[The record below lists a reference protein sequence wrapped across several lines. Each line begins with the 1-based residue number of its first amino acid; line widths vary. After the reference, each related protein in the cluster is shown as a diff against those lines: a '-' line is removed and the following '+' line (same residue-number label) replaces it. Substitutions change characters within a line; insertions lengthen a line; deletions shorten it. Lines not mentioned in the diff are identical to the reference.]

1 MPQPGLLLDLLTGP
15 VELTLLKDAE
25 QIATGADALP
35 LLLRQSLLDEPCL
48 ALGKA
53 LPHIRT
59 KPTREALWPIAGH
72 LAVQPCRAIMV
83 GKLFERPARQDRK
96 SVAQGKS
103 VSVRVD
109 LVGRRILKRKTI
121 RNV

>member
-1 MPQPGLLLDLLTGP
+1 MTRRPPVTTHAATLFPYTSLCLSPQSRFLLELLTGP
-15 VELTLLKDAE
+15 VELTLLKDE
-25 QIATGADALP
+25 GQSATGADALP

-72 LAVQPCRAIMV
+72 LAVQPCRALMV
-83 GKLFERPARQDRK
+83 GKLFERDRK
-96 SVAQGKS
+96 SAV
-103 VSVRVD
+103 
-109 LVGRRILKRKTI
+109 
-121 RNV
+121 

>member
-83 GKLFERPARQDRK
+83 GKLFERPDRQPLDPDRHAQSGTASRRARWRPY
-96 SVAQGKS
+96 V
-103 VSVRVD
+103 
-109 LVGRRILKRKTI
+109 
-121 RNV
+121 